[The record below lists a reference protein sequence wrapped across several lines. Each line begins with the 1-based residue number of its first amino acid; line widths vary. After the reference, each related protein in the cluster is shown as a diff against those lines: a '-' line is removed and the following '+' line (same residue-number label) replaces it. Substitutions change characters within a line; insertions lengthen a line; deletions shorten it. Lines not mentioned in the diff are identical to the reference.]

1 MTYLRRTTSFAMLNS
16 GVSVAVGPRSGA
28 NGQRLAGRRPGTRHL
43 KTTAFVAAALFVT
56 ALLAY
61 RPGVA
66 RAANGSHA
74 PIVIASD
81 SDFQLCNCVLS
92 GSGTAADPYIIGPWT
107 INSTHSGAMAVSVD
121 GSLLTKSFTLF
132 NLTIAGNGSSSS
144 TGIVLNHVNP
154 SGQKAISATVS
165 GIQTAIQ
172 TNGIGIVVEN
182 SNYVTLDGGGAN
194 ASGPGIAA
202 IGNSGFGTINKNFVG
217 AIDIE
222 NSNSVT
228 VKGWQLSANGQDN
241 TPDYVAFDPSLAN
254 WGVGAV
260 RIFGSSNTLIDHNAA
275 NNCTTVSFSLFNS
288 SHNTI
293 SNNTADYPF
302 TDNVLITDGSS
313 FNTVS
318 NNVFS
323 TADFVGILLADP
335 LPGTAT
341 LNQYGPSH
349 DNLIQGNVDHTDG
362 PTGAEIRSGIA
373 PSFVGGIV
381 VLNGTY
387 NNRIIGNQPNA
398 NAAADLVWAQAI
410 PDPSSPIAVAA
421 EPPVIHCNVTL
432 SEGGGGVANHNGN
445 VWSGNTTKRIDACI
459 SQQ

>member
-1 MTYLRRTTSFAMLNS
+1 MTQLRRMTWFAMVN
-16 GVSVAVGPRSGA
+16 VGGPATVGESSA
-28 NGQRLAGRRPGTRHL
+28 ADGQKLIPRRPSNKHL
-43 KTTAFVAAALFVT
+43 KSTAAWGVALLVT

-66 RAANGSHA
+66 RADSGSHA

-81 SDFQLCNCVLS
+81 SDFQICNCVLS
-92 GSGTAADPYIIGPWT
+92 GTGTTADPYIIGPWT
-107 INSTHSGAMAVSVD
+107 INSTGASETAVSVD
-121 GSLLTKSFTLF
+121 GTALTQSFTLF

-144 TGIVLNHVNP
+144 TGIVLTHINL
-154 SGQKAISATVS
+154 SGQKTISAAVT
-165 GIQTAIQ
+165 GIQTSIQ
-172 TNGIGIVVEN
+172 SNGVGIVVEN

-194 ASGPGIAA
+194 ASGAG
-202 IGNSGFGTINKNFVG
+202 IGNSGSGTINKNFIG

-222 NSNSVT
+222 NSSNVL
-228 VKGWQLSANGQDN
+228 VRGWQFSANGQDN

-260 RIFGSSNTLIDHNAA
+260 RVFGSSNTLIDHNAA

-288 SHNTI
+288 NHNTI

-302 TDNVLITDGSS
+302 TNNVLITDGSS
-313 FNTVS
+313 FNAVS
-318 NNVFS
+318 NNVFG
-323 TADFVGILLADP
+323 TADFVGVLLADP

-349 DNLIQGNVDHTDG
+349 DNLIQGNVDHSDG
-362 PTGAEIRSGIA
+362 PTGAERHSGIA

-387 NNRIIGNQPNA
+387 NNTIIGNQLYA
-398 NAAADLVWAQAI
+398 SGGGDLVWAQAI
-410 PDPSSPIAVAA
+410 PDPSSAIGVAV
-421 EPPVIHCNVTL
+421 EPPVIHCNVTV

-445 VWSGNTTKRIDACI
+445 VWSGNTFKNIDACI
-459 SQQ
+459 SQQQ